1 MAQIL
6 KEGLRKAIIDS
17 AKEEFLNNG
26 YENASMR
33 SIAKS
38 ANMTVGN
45 LYRYFTNKE
54 DIHRQIVSE
63 TLNEINDLLKTLTS
77 NHVSMETRVFS
88 LKANLDDLR
97 DLMNR
102 FSERLVDIYLNH
114 KSEFN
119 ILMMQSELNTEL
131 TNWFSLAIKSLIEQH
146 YLIPG
151 YKQDREILSHTYAS
165 SIFSGIKEI
174 FKNSDIDDRNVLVRI
189 VKTYLNS
196 YILML
201 DSDIR
206 RAAN

>member
-6 KEGLRKAIIDS
+6 KEGLRQAIIDS

-88 LKANLDDLR
+88 LKANLDDLK